1 MNSTPENLDKD
12 LLDFFSQAFRSFDS
26 ASEKLADAYS
36 DLEKRLE
43 NVNQELERTNQEL
56 SRSLT
61 EKEALHNQLA
71 CVLES
76 MTAAVVA
83 VDLEGNINLFNQAA
97 EHLMEQE
104 GQMVLGQHYADV
116 FGNRPFL
123 LETLNSQKAY
133 VGLEGSIKTANTTE
147 PIPVQIST
155 VLIQQSDGQI
165 LGALEMINDISE
177 RIALEEQ
184 LGRSTA
190 LAELG
195 RMAAEVA
202 HDLRNP
208 LGAIRLYAGMLQQEL
223 TDDRKQLADSVVRGL
238 DTLESITYN
247 LLSLARPIKPSF
259 QFVDMAE
266 LMRDV
271 ITYTKYAM
279 TENDVE
285 LIENYTQSLVCYGD
299 FEQLK
304 QVLLNIILNAIQA
317 MPDGGHLSLVGNIDK
332 QRELLIFCVED
343 DGCGIPQDIQDKI
356 FTPFFTSKPSGS
368 GLGLHTVNRVI
379 EAHFGRIRVD
389 SQEGQGTRFYIELPT
404 DARQNQPPVFEVG
417 PKKQLPKCS

>member
-1 MNSTPENLDKD
+1 MNQTPDNLDQD
-12 LLDFFSQAFRSFDS
+12 LLHFFSEAFQSFDS
-26 ASEKLADAYS
+26 ASEKLADAYA

-43 NVNQELERTNQEL
+43 NVNRELERTNQEL
-56 SRSLT
+56 SQSLQ

-71 CVLES
+71 CILES

-83 VDLEGNINLFNQAA
+83 VNLDGNISLFNRSA
-97 EHLMEQE
+97 EQLMGKKGSQVI
-104 GQMVLGQHYADV
+104 GQPYAQI

-123 LETLNSQKAY
+123 LETLTSHQPY
-133 VGLEGSIKTANTTE
+133 VGLEGSIKTLDTTE
-147 PIPVQIST
+147 PIPVQIGT
-155 VLIQQSDGQI
+155 VLIQQSDGQV
-165 LGALEMINDISE
+165 LGALEMIHDISE
-177 RIALEEQ
+177 RKELEEQ

-259 QFVDMAE
+259 QFVDFTDLVQE
-266 LMRDV
+266 V
-271 ITYTKYAM
+271 ITYTRYAII
-279 TENDVE
+279 ENE
-285 LIENYTQSLVCYGD
+285 IQLIEDYAASLICYGD

-304 QVLLNIILNAIQA
+304 QIVLNIILNAVQA
-317 MPDGGHLSLVGNIDK
+317 MPEGGELSLIGQTDEK
-332 QRELLIFCVED
+332 RELLVFCVKD
-343 DGCGIPQDIQDKI
+343 TGCGIPSDIQEKI
-356 FTPFFTSKPSGS
+356 FTPFFTTKPSGS
-368 GLGLHTVNRVI
+368 GLGLHTVNRIVQ
-379 EAHFGRIRVD
+379 AHFGRIRVE
-389 SQEGQGTRFYIELPT
+389 SQESQGTSFYIELQT
-404 DARQNQPPVFEVG
+404 DARQNQLPVFEIDALTD
-417 PKKQLPKCS
+417 QLET

>member
-1 MNSTPENLDKD
+1 MDSTPENLDRD

-97 EHLMEQE
+97 ERLMEKE
-104 GQMVLGQHYADV
+104 GQLVIGQNYADV
-116 FGNRPFL
+116 FGNRPLL
-123 LETLNSQKAY
+123 LETLNSKKAY
-133 VGLEGSIKTANTTE
+133 VRFEGSIKTARTTE

-177 RIALEEQ
+177 RVELEEQ

-259 QFVDMAE
+259 QFIDIVE

-271 ITYTKYAM
+271 IIYTKHAM
-279 TENDVE
+279 MENNVV
-285 LIENYTQSLVCYGD
+285 LIENYTQHLVCHGD

-304 QVLLNIILNAIQA
+304 QVFLNIILNAIQA
-317 MPDGGHLSLVGNIDK
+317 MPNGGNLSLTGSIDEQK
-332 QRELLIFCVED
+332 EFLVFCVED

-389 SQEGQGTRFYIELPT
+389 SQEGRGTRFYIELPT

-417 PKKQLPKCS
+417 QM